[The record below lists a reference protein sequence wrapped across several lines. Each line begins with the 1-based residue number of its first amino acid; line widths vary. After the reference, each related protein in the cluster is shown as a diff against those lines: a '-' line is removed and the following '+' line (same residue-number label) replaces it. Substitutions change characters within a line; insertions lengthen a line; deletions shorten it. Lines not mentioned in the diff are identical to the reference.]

1 MKLLPIIIIA
11 VFTVSLGDALLTRGM
26 KQVADLMTNFDMAQA
41 SGLTSHLVGFVA
53 MINPDWAIYGA
64 WPMATVTNIYF
75 LLGLAL
81 QTTFFVLFL
90 TLLSRAD
97 LSYVLPVT
105 SFSYIITAVLAMLML
120 KEEVSGRRWFGILL
134 ICFGVLLVA
143 RGQART
149 DQKNGVNEVQEIADN
164 AGNG

>member
-26 KQVADLMTNFDMAQA
+26 KQVAELMTNFDMTQA
-41 SGLTSHLVGFVA
+41 SGLSFHLMGLVA
-53 MINPDWAIYGA
+53 TINPDWAIYGA

-149 DQKNGVNEVQEIADN
+149 DQKTSTEEVIDNVRNG
-164 AGNG
+164 

>member
-26 KQVADLMTNFDMAQA
+26 KQVAELMTNFDMTQA
-41 SGLTSHLVGFVA
+41 SGLSFHLMGLIA
-53 MINPDWAIYGA
+53 AINPDWAIYGA

-149 DQKNGVNEVQEIADN
+149 VQKTSTGDIVDN